1 MLTISG
7 RARTVCDG
15 IPRRQLLQAGGAFL
29 PGLSFSQLLA
39 AGRDSV
45 AGESSAVI
53 PRARSVIFLL
63 LFGGPSQ
70 LETFDMKPEAAAQIR
85 GPFQPIASRTPELRI
100 CEHLPGLA
108 AASDKYCVIR
118 SMSHSFNDHSGG
130 GHYIQTGRRWH
141 VPIGGGFSP
150 TPKDWPS
157 VGSVVEYSDQQVH
170 GLSRPLPSY
179 MVLPNSLGALQE
191 KGQYPRPGE
200 HAGWIGPRYNP
211 LTTAIQKRSVDDN
224 PYWRSCTDDELS
236 FQIAELRSAE
246 DVSAGRLSRRQSLL
260 TQFDAAR
267 ERLDAARSAS
277 GGPAGNQGSGFD
289 AFRERAFSL
298 MTSAAI
304 RGALNLREESS
315 EVRDRYGR
323 HLFGQSVLMARRLV
337 EAGVRYVTVHY
348 DCVDGYSWD
357 SHRNS
362 DDVKR
367 HLLPTFDQA
376 CSALL
381 NDLDDRGLLDETL
394 VVATGEMGRTPKA
407 NAQWGRD
414 HWSTL
419 FSTLIAGAGIRG
431 GQVHGRTDR
440 DAAYAEDTP
449 VSPEDLAATI
459 CHAMG
464 IDPEIRIPNAENRPV
479 PIIENGSPLLSLG

>member
-7 RARTVCDG
+7 RARAICDG
-15 IPRRQLLQAGGAFL
+15 VPRRQLLQAGGAFL
-29 PGLSFSQLLA
+29 PGLTLPELFA
-39 AGRDSV
+39 ADNHRDV
-45 AGESSAVI
+45 AGAA
-53 PRARSVIFLL
+53 PPKARAVIFLL

-70 LETFDMKPEAAAQIR
+70 LETFDMKPHAAAQIR
-85 GPFQPIASRTPELRI
+85 GPFQPIASRTPDLRI

-108 AASDKYCVIR
+108 AASDKFSVIR
-118 SMSHSFNDHSGG
+118 TMSHSFNDHSGG

-157 VGSVVEYSDQQVH
+157 TGSVVEYSDQQLH
-170 GLSRPLPSY
+170 GLARPLPSY

-200 HAGWIGPRYNP
+200 HAGWIGARYNP
-211 LTTAIQKRSVDDN
+211 LTTAIQKRAVDDN
-224 PYWRSCTDDELS
+224 PYWRTCSDDELS
-236 FQIAELRSAE
+236 FQIAELRTAD
-246 DVSAGRLSRRQSLL
+246 DVNPGRLARRQSLL
-260 TQFDAAR
+260 SQFDEARRRLEAAG
-267 ERLDAARSAS
+267 AAGIAAAT
-277 GGPAGNQGSGFD
+277 AGAGFD

-298 MTSAAI
+298 MTSPAI
-304 RGALNLREESS
+304 REALNLRQEPS
-315 EVRDRYGR
+315 EIRDRYGR

-362 DDVKR
+362 ADVKR

-381 NDLDDRGLLDETL
+381 NDLDDRGLLSETL
-394 VVATGEMGRTPKA
+394 VIATGEMGRTPKA
-407 NAQWGRD
+407 NAEWGRD

-419 FSTLIAGAGIRG
+419 FSSLIAGAGIRG
-431 GQVHGRTDR
+431 GQLHGRTDR
-440 DAAYAEDTP
+440 DAAFAEDAP

-479 PIIENGSPLLSLG
+479 PIIENGAPLLSLW

>member
-7 RARTVCDG
+7 NVRSVCDRV
-15 IPRRQLLQAGGAFL
+15 PRREILQAGGALL
-29 PGLSFSQLLA
+29 PGLSLPQLLA
-39 AGRDSV
+39 ARDQSEISGGP
-45 AGESSAVI
+45 AA
-53 PRARSVIFLL
+53 RAKSVIFLL

-70 LETFDMKPEAAAQIR
+70 LETFDMKPHAAAQIR
-85 GPFQPIASRTPELRI
+85 GPFQPIASRTPGLLI
-100 CEHLPGLA
+100 SEHLPNLA
-108 AASDKYCVIR
+108 AISDRYCVIR
-118 SMSHSFNDHSGG
+118 TMSHSFNDHSGG

-150 TPKDWPS
+150 TPRDWPS
-157 VGSVVEYSDQQVH
+157 VGSVVEYTAQQRH
-170 GLSRPLPSY
+170 GLSHPLPAY
-179 MVLPNSLGALQE
+179 MVLPNTLGALQE

-224 PYWRSCTDDELS
+224 PYWRSCTDEELS
-236 FQIAELRSAE
+236 FQIAELKTAS
-246 DVSAGRLSRRQSLL
+246 DVSSARLARRQSLL
-260 TQFDAAR
+260 QQFDV
-267 ERLDAARSAS
+267 ERRRLETTALN
-277 GGPAGNQGSGFD
+277 GGGGGAGFE

-304 RGALNLREESS
+304 RDALNLRAEPSN
-315 EVRDRYGR
+315 VRDRYGR
-323 HLFGQSVLMARRLV
+323 HLFGQSALMARRLV

-381 NDLDDRGLLDETL
+381 SDLDERGLLSETL
-394 VVATGEMGRTPKA
+394 VIATGEMGRTPKA

-419 FSTLIAGAGIRG
+419 FSSLIAGAGVSG
-431 GQVHGRTDR
+431 GQVYGTTDR
-440 DAAYAEDTP
+440 DAAWAEDAP

-464 IDPEIRIPNAENRPV
+464 IDPELRIPNAENRPV
-479 PIIENGSPLLSLG
+479 PIIENGEPLLALW